1 MDEAM
6 NSPTFYFIF
15 SKLLSIS
22 RYISMEIPLN
32 YLVDSL
38 LVSLVAKLV
47 LNNKILFISSH
58 VYL

>member
-6 NSPTFYFIF
+6 NSPTFSFIF